1 MNTHLSILVAEDD
14 ETDVLFLRRAFKQV
28 ELNNHLD
35 VVPDGF
41 EAIEFLQ
48 RRKQQSEQRL
58 PALVILDLK
67 MPRRTGLQV
76 LQWMREQPII
86 RAVPVLIF
94 TSSSNQSDIESA
106 YDAGAN
112 AFLVKPPSVG
122 ERNEIARFIKDWL
135 RLNQAPLAGVE
146 SYKAAQAHRAKPE

>member
-1 MNTHLSILVAEDD
+1 VNTHLSILLAEDD

-28 ELNNHLD
+28 ELSNPVD
-35 VVPDGF
+35 VVPDGL
-41 EAIEFLQ
+41 EAIEFLE
-48 RRKQQSEQRL
+48 RRKQKPEQRF

-76 LQWMREQPII
+76 LQWMREQPVI
-86 RAVPVLIF
+86 RAVPVVIF
-94 TSSSNQSDIESA
+94 SSSSNQSDIESA

-112 AFLVKPPSVG
+112 AFLVKPPSVN

-135 RLNQAPLAGVE
+135 RVSQPPLTAVE
-146 SYKAAQAHRAKPE
+146 SYRAAQAHRSLPE